1 MTVAWSLGGRLD
13 PGGLGRRPDRPV
25 VALGFDQLV
34 FYVSASAYEA
44 GLYRKA
50 DPAGARANSS
60 IAAGS
65 GGPDRAPGR
74 GRVSAGW
81 G

>member
-1 MTVAWSLGGRLD
+1 VVLGGRLD
-13 PGGLGRRPDRPV
+13 LGGIVRQPDRPV

-50 DPAGARANSS
+50 DPAELER
-60 IAAGS
+60 
-65 GGPDRAPGR
+65 
-74 GRVSAGW
+74 
-81 G
+81 